1 MNEVSSMKK
10 ARLKDIISS
19 PVREFYPGYFAL
31 VMATG
36 IVSISAHLLNMV
48 ALANLLFYI
57 NVVAYCFL
65 VTLTM
70 VRLYS
75 YSPWVWKDL
84 TDHQSGPGFFTII
97 AGTCVLGSQF
107 VVIVGNP
114 AAGFYFWGA
123 GACLWLIIM
132 YSFFAAVIIRPV
144 KPSIEKGLHG
154 GWLVTVVS
162 TQSLSVLGIFSTRGI
177 SSDEQALLFFALAF
191 YLLGCAMYLAL
202 IALILYRLL
211 FFTLTPEAFTPP
223 YWVNMGAIAITTLA
237 GSLLI
242 QETASSLFLTEIL
255 PFLRGFTLFFW
266 VASSWW
272 IPLLVILEFWR
283 HIWKRFP
290 IRYDPEYWNIVFPLG
305 MYTAA
310 TFELGRTTGY
320 PFLGAVSKGMMY
332 VALAT
337 WLIVFTGLLRFLLRR
352 LFIMLPIHHEHSV
365 DK

>member
-1 MNEVSSMKK
+1 MTKVKTIVFD
-10 ARLKDIISS
+10 A
-19 PVREFYPGYFAL
+19 VRDFYPGYFAL

-36 IVSISAHLLNMV
+36 IVSISANLLDM
-48 ALANLLFYI
+48 AIFAALLFYI
-57 NVVAYCFL
+57 NISAYCFL
-65 VTLTM
+65 VLLTA
-70 VRLYS
+70 VRLFRYF
-75 YSPWVWKDL
+75 PRVWMDL

-107 VVIVGNP
+107 AILTGNIHV
-114 AAGFYFWGA
+114 GFYFWIT

-162 TQSLSVLGIFSTRGI
+162 TQSLSVLGILSAGFISTNERVM
-177 SSDEQALLFFALAF
+177 LFFALAF

-211 FFTLTPEAFTPP
+211 FFTLTPETFTPP
-223 YWVNMGAIAITTLA
+223 YWVNMGTIAITTLA

-242 QETASSLFLTEIL
+242 QKAPAGPFLTEIL
-255 PFLRGFTLFFW
+255 PFLRGFTFFFW
-266 VASSWW
+266 VAASWW

-290 IRYDPEYWNIVFPLG
+290 ILYDPEYWNIVFPLG
-305 MYTAA
+305 MYSAA
-310 TFELGRTTGY
+310 TFELERATSY
-320 PFLGAVSKGMMY
+320 AFLGTASRGMLY
-332 VALAT
+332 LVLTA
-337 WLIVFTGLLRFLLRR
+337 WLIVFIGLLRDLWGEF
-352 LFIMLPIHHEHSV
+352 
-365 DK
+365 